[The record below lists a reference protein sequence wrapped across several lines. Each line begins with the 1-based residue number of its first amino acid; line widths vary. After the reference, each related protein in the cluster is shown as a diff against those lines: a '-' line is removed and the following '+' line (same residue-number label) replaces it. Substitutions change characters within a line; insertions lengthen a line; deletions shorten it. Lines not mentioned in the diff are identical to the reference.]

1 MRRGIGN
8 SQVLDPCAARIDKQA
23 TKLVVTVNSVIL
35 AGIAADDRSRPLQ
48 GREIRRQRDIAFE
61 NDLGAGGGTRRRDR
75 GIEVGFT
82 KDIVGKG
89 RRDDQKRRKR
99 SPAEQRRA
107 PMRKR
112 RLR

>member
-1 MRRGIGN
+1 MIPPPG
-8 SQVLDPCAARIDKQA
+8 VA
-23 TKLVVTVNSVIL
+23 TI
-35 AGIAADDRSRPLQ
+35 PLQ
-48 GREIRRQRDIAFE
+48 GSQIRRQGDIAFE
-61 NDLGAGGGTRRRDR
+61 NDLGAGGGARRLDR

-99 SPAEQRRA
+99 SPAEQCRA

-112 RLR
+112 RLRRPPIHAHPDAPVVAGDCRLSCPRLPRGIGGRL